1 MNIKEETVY
10 SNVET
15 ANSKQLAI
23 LKKHFPNC
31 FDRDGNFIQE
41 RMLEVVNAN
50 EVELSKESYSLNWL
64 GKSYSRLLAN
74 LPPKTLIHEDVEHN
88 TQEQHKDSKNLLIKG
103 DNLEVLKHLV
113 NAYSEKVKM
122 IYIDPPYNTGSDGFV
137 YNDDRKFTKEQLA
150 ELAGLDLEEAE
161 RILSFTDK
169 GSSTHSA
176 WLTFMYPR
184 LYIARELMQNDAVI
198 FISIGEEEV
207 HNLRTLC
214 NEIFG
219 ESNFIGLAARV
230 SKKASNQGSFWSPS
244 FDYVLTYSKNI
255 GYCLPFF
262 GGINYSSYK
271 EVESE
276 GERAGEKYQL
286 IRLYMTSLDPMRGCS
301 NQRYFIECPDG
312 TFVIPPG
319 DVFPKKTGDGEKVS
333 PKTGK
338 DKVWRWSQKTYLENK
353 DLLVVKKVKSSNLVD
368 QNGQPAKWNVYTKTY
383 LQDVIEK
390 SSASPNN
397 LIEDHINQVS
407 SHELNALD
415 IPFDFA
421 KPTTLIEFLM
431 DTCRVSDNDIVLD
444 FFAGSGSTA
453 DSVMKRN
460 MKNSGTVNF
469 ITVQLPELTKENS
482 EASKKGYQN
491 IFDITKDRIN
501 KVVEKIS
508 NENPDYSG
516 DLGYKIF
523 ETVEDFRIEEDD
535 QELTLSNLT
544 MFDDVLLTDEQYQT
558 LLTTWALYDGS
569 ELTTPIYDIDLDGYT
584 AHLCDRR
591 LYMIAPDF
599 SSSALKALLHKL
611 DDTDDKNFDPNKIV
625 YYANNFDSVKQM
637 ELNEALKS
645 YTNKKSIEID
655 VVVRN

>member
-150 ELAGLDLEEAE
+150 ELAGIDLEEAKHV
-161 RILSFTDK
+161 LSFADK
-169 GSSTHSA
+169 GSSSHSA
-176 WLTFMYPR
+176 WMTFMYPR
-184 LYIARELMQNDAVI
+184 LTVARELLMPDGVILMSIGDDEYSQLKLMSDEVFGEENFMGCFIWEGGRKNDAKRLSVVQDYILVYVKSDDYLKRNNIKWKEKKEGLNTIYDKSEQLLEKYGDNFKEASKELKAWFKSLPSDEPAKEHNHYDKIDAGGPYYGDNISSPNYRENLI
-198 FISIGEEEV
+198 FEWKGFSPPTNGWRYNRE
-207 HNLRTLC
+207 
-214 NEIFG
+214 
-219 ESNFIGLAARV
+219 AMARL
-230 SKKASNQGSFWSPS
+230 
-244 FDYVLTYSKNI
+244 D
-255 GYCLPFF
+255 
-262 GGINYSSYK
+262 
-271 EVESE
+271 SE
-276 GERAGEKYQL
+276 GLLIYPEDSSKRVQYKRYLKHTETWTPSTHIYKDRRAASKSLKKLMGAEVFDFPKDVNVLAKL
-286 IRLYMTSLDPMRGCS
+286 IR
-301 NQRYFIECPDG
+301 I
-312 TFVIPPG
+312 
-319 DVFPKKTGDGEKVS
+319 
-333 PKTGK
+333 
-338 DKVWRWSQKTYLENK
+338 
-353 DLLVVKKVKSSNLVD
+353 
-368 QNGQPAKWNVYTKTY
+368 
-383 LQDVIEK
+383 
-390 SSASPNN
+390 
-397 LIEDHINQVS
+397 
-407 SHELNALD
+407 
-415 IPFDFA
+415 FA
-421 KPTTLIEFLM
+421 KE
-431 DTCRVSDNDIVLD
+431 SDIIVD
-444 FFAGSGSTA
+444 FFAGSGSFAEATYL
-453 DSVMKRN
+453 
-460 MKNSGTVNF
+460 VNAEDGKANRF
-469 ITVQLPELTKENS
+469 ISVQLAEATKEKS
-482 EASKKGYQN
+482 GAFKAGYKT
-491 IFDITKDRIN
+491 IFDVTKQRITLSARSIKS
-501 KVVEKIS
+501 KYKEFG
-508 NENPDYSG
+508 G
-516 DLGYKIF
+516 DLGFKIF
-523 ETVEDFRIEEDD
+523 ETVEDFRIEEDSK
-535 QELTLSNLT
+535 ELALTNLT

-569 ELTTPIYDIDLDGYT
+569 DLTTPIYDIDLDGYT

-599 SSSALKALLHKL
+599 SSSALKTLLHKL
-611 DDTDDKNFDPNKIV
+611 DDIDDKDFDPNKIV